1 MLRHFEVDMVRSHT
15 PWNWSGGPRLH
26 RPAVPLINYSTI
38 YEKSELWRVLPITI
52 WTSESGLGTSRKI
65 STSGEPIVVR
75 KRPLFGHVNHIKY
88 VQITWLND
96 LSPNTNLKQTSA
108 NSSTSSFVA
117 HLKETAVIIREK
129 QCSIEFKALFWLP
142 SRPINEEP

>member
-1 MLRHFEVDMVRSHT
+1 
-15 PWNWSGGPRLH
+15 
-26 RPAVPLINYSTI
+26 
-38 YEKSELWRVLPITI
+38 
-52 WTSESGLGTSRKI
+52 
-65 STSGEPIVVR
+65 
-75 KRPLFGHVNHIKY
+75 LFGHVNHIKY

-129 QCSIEFKALFWLP
+129 QCSIEFKALF
-142 SRPINEEP
+142 